1 MDKLAVKVWT
11 MKQKDLSFIEIAE
24 ALSITPAECGVLWV
38 RAEEAR
44 KRFKNREKIVYR
56 SRINVKKVER
66 KAKPKSLVSLR
77 DAALMKGWNVK

>member
-1 MDKLAVKVWT
+1 MDKLAVQVWT
-11 MKQKDLSFIEIAE
+11 MKQKDLSFVEIAE
-24 ALSITPAECGVLWV
+24 VLGIKPSECGVLWV

-56 SRINVKKVER
+56 SRINVKKVE